1 MAKFLGGDFM
11 IGYLCK
17 YTPIHIIQSFGEYT
31 YKLNPQIHTFNK
43 CNYLTHN
50 NMCSYVKAV
59 IEECYEKN
67 IDKIV
72 LVNCCD
78 SIRRLYDIMK
88 NDPLFKF
95 VYLID
100 MPRKLNNNSYRLFNN
115 EVFKFISSLEN
126 HLHKPFSIEC
136 FLKALDAEKNIN
148 TQSFKEIP
156 KNTLLIAGA
165 RLENYLL
172 KTIKSKGYSI
182 FDITCTNN
190 QSILNETLALK
201 NSLTSSKE
209 SLTLSQETLIMNYC
223 KDILNQFPCMRM
235 CDINERYNLIEKNK
249 ENIKGIIYHTI
260 KFCDYYSFDY
270 TYFKNNIDIPILKID
285 TDFLIQ
291 SEGQIKTRLE
301 AFAESLKLQNINGGI
316 EKTVN
321 TKKHIVTIKK
331 NITTTEELMASTK
344 DSNAFFAGI
353 DSGSTSTNVVIVD
366 CQGNIISYSVVRT
379 GPKSIDGAKKSLN
392 EALYKCN
399 LSKEDLKYIVST
411 GYGRGNIPFSQEAV
425 TEITCHA
432 KGVHHLKKDVRT
444 VIDIG
449 GQDSKV
455 IKLDENGNVKD
466 FAMNDKCAAGTGRF
480 LENMCKILD
489 IPIEDIGSH
498 YLKWNKDLTITS
510 MCTVFAESEVV
521 SLIAENQETAN
532 IVHGL
537 CKSVST
543 RVLSLVNRVQKS
555 GEIMMT
561 GGVAKNIGIV
571 KSLEAL
577 TDQNIFVPEE
587 PQIVGALGA
596 ALFAKEIFFS
606 NH

>member
-1 MAKFLGGDFM
+1 M

-17 YTPIHIIQSFGEYT
+17 YTPIHIIESFGEDT
-31 YKLNPQIHTFNK
+31 YKINPHIHTFNK
-43 CNYLTHN
+43 SNYLTHN
-50 NMCSYVKAV
+50 NMCSYAKAV
-59 IEECYEKN
+59 IEDCYEKN

-88 NDPLFKF
+88 NHSLFKF

-100 MPRKLNNNSYRLFNN
+100 MPRKLNNNSYKLLNN
-115 EVFKFISSLEN
+115 EIIKFISSLEN
-126 HLHKPFSIEC
+126 YFHKNFSIEY
-136 FLKALDAEKNIN
+136 FLKILETEENIN
-148 TQSFKEIP
+148 TQCAEKLS
-156 KNTLLIAGA
+156 KNILLLAGA

-172 KTIKSKGYSI
+172 ETIKSNGYSI
-182 FDITCTNN
+182 YDITCTNN
-190 QSILNETLALK
+190 HLTLNKTLALK
-201 NSLTSSKE
+201 DMLTSSKD
-209 SLTLSQETLIMNYC
+209 SITLSQETLIMNYC

-235 CDINERYNLIEKNK
+235 CDINKRYNLIEKNK

-270 TYFKNNIDIPILKID
+270 TYLKNNIDIPILKID

-301 AFAESLKLQNINGGI
+301 AFAESLKLKSINHELG
-316 EKTVN
+316 KVVN
-321 TKKHIVTIKK
+321 TKKHTLNIKENIVTTANLI
-331 NITTTEELMASTK
+331 ASTK
-344 DSNAFFAGI
+344 DYNTFFAGI
-353 DSGSTSTNVVIVD
+353 DSGSTSTNAVILD
-366 CQGNIISYSVVRT
+366 CQGNIISYSVVKT
-379 GPKSIDGAKKSLN
+379 GPKSMNGAEKALE
-392 EALYKCN
+392 EALRKCS
-399 LSKEDLKYIVST
+399 LDKETLKYIVST
-411 GYGRGNIPFSQEAV
+411 GYGRDNIPFSQEAI

-449 GQDSKV
+449 GQDSKA
-455 IKLDENGNVKD
+455 IKLDSNGNVKD

-480 LENMCKILD
+480 LENMCKVLD
-489 IPIEDIGSH
+489 IPIEDIGDY
-498 YLKWNKDLTITS
+498 YLKWNKDITITS

-561 GGVAKNIGIV
+561 GGVAKNIGVV
-571 KSLEAL
+571 KSLEEL
-577 TDQNIFVPEE
+577 TNQNIFVPEE

-596 ALFAKEIFFS
+596 ALLAKEKFLSMS
-606 NH
+606 NPSIDTH